1 MKNTLMLF
9 KEVYMNNRLK
19 LYNTR
24 VTIRLD
30 KKEKKILKRNA
41 YSKRMTMSNYIRKLI
56 DMDNRLSEIK
66 KNNIQN
72 NKCENEILKL
82 MIDIGRDIK

>member
-1 MKNTLMLF
+1 MLF
-9 KEVYMNNRLK
+9 KEVCMNNRLK

-41 YSKRMTMSNYIRKLI
+41 YSKKMTMSNYIRKLI

-66 KNNIQN
+66 KNTIQN
-72 NKCENEILKL
+72 NKCENEVLKL
-82 MIDIGRDIK
+82 MLDIGRDIK